1 MVVTHHAQL
10 KNLGRIINQNI
21 YLLNMN
27 EKTKEAI
34 SPWPMVSFRS
44 PRKVS
49 SYLVSAKSCP
59 LDTAV
64 ESTKCDK
71 NSCEVCMNISE
82 TNTLTCNG
90 SGKT

>member
-1 MVVTHHAQL
+1 MVVTHHPQL

-34 SPWPMVSFRS
+34 SPWPMVSFSS

-49 SYLVSAKSCP
+49 SYLVRAKSCP
-59 LDTAV
+59 LDRAV
-64 ESTKCDK
+64 GSTKCGK
-71 NSCEVCMNISE
+71 NRCDVCMNISE
-82 TNTLTCNG
+82 MKTFTSNG